1 MPRTGRSFDFLDE
14 FSLLKDRVRRLELR
28 TTGGNA
34 EVESFIMD
42 PVTVRAWPVAL
53 AADMTINGVMLY
65 IAAGFADV
73 TFWVVSGGTQT
84 EIHTF
89 IGASAGTVY
98 SAIETDMDYGD
109 VIELSIGDFYYPEI
123 TDGSGNNITAAYLV
137 NPGHPV

>member
-1 MPRTGRSFDFLDE
+1 MSQPASTPTGTIPLASETSHPRQGADSSMPRTGRSFDFLDE

-28 TTGGNA
+28 STGGNA

-73 TFWVVSGGTQT
+73 TFWVVSGGT
-84 EIHTF
+84 
-89 IGASAGTVY
+89 
-98 SAIETDMDYGD
+98 
-109 VIELSIGDFYYPEI
+109 
-123 TDGSGNNITAAYLV
+123 
-137 NPGHPV
+137 